1 MKRYVGKRNIGLLF
15 VILQTILYVAF
26 LTLDLIGG
34 NINLSSN
41 IKFTMI
47 ILCFCYA
54 FFSKNNAGR
63 SIISYLQAALF
74 LTVISDLFILILD
87 YYFYGVLTFILV
99 QQLYGIRLIMIR
111 KENNC
116 KESAL
121 VLRAFLLR
129 FLIQLA
135 ISALVCFV
143 LFKSG
148 IRLEELLPATVFYF
162 ISLLLNV
169 VSSIKIALIDL
180 KNKGNLLFAVGMVLF
195 LFCDI
200 NVGLFNL
207 SGFVTISKDLYELI
221 YFFSSILMWVF
232 YAPSQVLIA
241 LSVKISLKE
250 PKLL

>member
-15 VILQTILYVAF
+15 VLLQTILYVAF
-26 LTLDLIGG
+26 LTLDLGGDKIG
-34 NINLSSN
+34 LSSK

-54 FFSKNNAGR
+54 FFGKKNAGR
-63 SIISYLQAALF
+63 SIIFYLQAALF

-99 QQLYGIRLIMIR
+99 QQLYGYRLILG
-111 KENNC
+111 KEYYNC
-116 KESAL
+116 NESDR
-121 VLRAFLLR
+121 VLRTFLLR
-129 FLIQLA
+129 FIIQLA
-135 ISALVCFV
+135 IAFIVCFV
-143 LFKSG
+143 LFNSG
-148 IRLEELLPATVFYF
+148 IRLEELFLATVFYF
-162 ISLLLNV
+162 ISLIFNV

-207 SGFVTISKDLYELI
+207 SGFVTLPKDLYELI
-221 YFFSSILMWVF
+221 YFFSSILMWTF